1 MMFFIESD
9 NTYSQSLKT
18 FNKLSDEQKNFVCN
32 GPFKNSPYVKVRISN
47 KYGFCELYN
56 FDDSSTLIAVLA
68 VAPEYQGKGYGAKL
82 FKQAEAKAKAK
93 GYKRILYDI
102 KVQNVNSLKL
112 AKKLG
117 LKLIGKEDN
126 EYNFYKNI

>member
-1 MMFFIESD
+1 MFFTESD

-68 VAPEYQGKGYGAKL
+68 VAPEYQGKGY
-82 FKQAEAKAKAK
+82 
-93 GYKRILYDI
+93 KRILYGV
-102 KVQNVNSLKL
+102 KVHNINSLRL
-112 AKKLG
+112 AKKL
-117 LKLIGKEDN
+117 KLRLISKDDET
-126 EYNFYKNI
+126 YNFYKNI

>member
-1 MMFFIESD
+1 MFFTESD

-47 KYGFCELYN
+47 KYGFYELYN
-56 FDDSSTLIAVLA
+56 FDDGSILIAVLA

-93 GYKRILYDI
+93 GYKRILYDV

>member
-1 MMFFIESD
+1 MFFTESD
-9 NTYSQSLKT
+9 NIYRQSLKT
-18 FNKLSDEQKNFVCN
+18 FNKLSDDPKNLVCN

-82 FKQAEAKAKAK
+82 FKQAESKAKAK
-93 GYKRILYDI
+93 GYKRILYGV
-102 KVQNVNSLKL
+102 KLHNVNSLRL
-112 AKKLG
+112 AKKLR
-117 LKLIGKEDN
+117 LKLISKDDET
-126 EYNFYKNI
+126 YNFYKNI

>member
-1 MMFFIESD
+1 MFFTESD

-47 KYGFCELYN
+47 KYGFCELYS
-56 FDDSSTLIAVLA
+56 FDDSSTLVAVLA

-82 FKQAEAKAKAK
+82 FKQAESKAKAK
-93 GYKRILYDI
+93 GYKRILYGV
-102 KVQNVNSLKL
+102 KLHNVNSLRL
-112 AKKLG
+112 AKKLR
-117 LKLIGKEDN
+117 LKLISKDDET
-126 EYNFYKNI
+126 YNFYKNI

>member
-1 MMFFIESD
+1 MMFFTESD

-18 FNKLSDEQKNFVCN
+18 FNKLPDEQKNFVCN

-82 FKQAEAKAKAK
+82 FKQAESKAKAK
-93 GYKRILYDI
+93 GYKRILYYV
-102 KVQNVNSLKL
+102 KLHNVNSLRL
-112 AKKLG
+112 AKKLR
-117 LKLIGKEDN
+117 LNLISKDDET
-126 EYNFYKNI
+126 YNFYKNI